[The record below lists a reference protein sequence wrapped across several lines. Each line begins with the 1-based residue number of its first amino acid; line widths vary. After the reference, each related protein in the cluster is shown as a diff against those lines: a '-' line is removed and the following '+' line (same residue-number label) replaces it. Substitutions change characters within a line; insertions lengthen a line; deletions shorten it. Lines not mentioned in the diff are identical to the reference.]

1 MKPLYKG
8 VIVAVLQIALVVS
21 MGGKMLY
28 DRATRPRV
36 WVRTANYDP
45 DLPIRGRYVS
55 LRLEATPEEF
65 GDKELQDASRR
76 YGYSKS
82 VKLEAK
88 DGKLVAVPA
97 QENEN
102 TDISVIVRTVYLPGT
117 PPIAS
122 QGTFIQEP
130 VAFFIPE
137 NAQNPTRLNSGEE
150 LWVEVTVPKK
160 GLPRPIR
167 LGIKKDG
174 VLTPLNLD

>member
-8 VIVAVLQIALVVS
+8 VIVTVLQIALVVS

-55 LRLEATPEEF
+55 LRLEATPEGF

-76 YGYSKS
+76 YGYGTS
-82 VKLEAK
+82 VRLEAK
-88 DGKLVAVPA
+88 DGKLIALPA
-97 QENEN
+97 QEDEN
-102 TDISVIVRTVYLPGT
+102 TGISVLLRTAYVPGKT
-117 PPIAS
+117 TIAS

-150 LWVEVTVPKK
+150 LWVEVTVPRK

-167 LGIKKDG
+167 LGIKKNG
-174 VLTPLNLD
+174 TLTPLNLD